1 MQAPLFRGTCKRPLL
16 GDLGC
21 PEGGHGTEDALV
33 LFPGV
38 QARDGVEAAELQA
51 AVPHNP
57 DHGDPEAGVEGE
69 KAARACGRAFNNIL
83 IRF

>member
-1 MQAPLFRGTCKRPLL
+1 MQAPLFRGTCKRPC
-16 GDLGC
+16 C

-57 DHGDPEAGVEGE
+57 DHGDPEAGVR
-69 KAARACGRAFNNIL
+69 ARKPPGPVAVLL
-83 IRF
+83 IIF